1 MKRAPELGLQEQ
13 YVLLAMGAAF
23 NVEHVTVDSRWL
35 DIGVAA
41 TVLFQL
47 WRSGRV
53 SLDEGRVRPRGALS
67 VGQADLDALLQK
79 LAKKEA
85 PFKSRGISSWLL
97 RMAQAKPHK
106 TVLEGLAHK
115 GVLSRKKRKHIL
127 ILPEARKR
135 IIERLQRVISEGDGA
150 DEQTAA
156 LVGIADASRVLET
169 WELAG
174 DASEHAAQVEAL
186 GRTAGPVVAA
196 VRTAVSEKKLRDSLS
211 YLYYLAGGGLV
222 ALLLGKCSF

>member
-13 YVLLAMGAAF
+13 YVLLAMDVEF
-23 NVEHVTVDSRWL
+23 NVDYVGFDSKWV

-53 SLDEGRVRPRGALS
+53 SLDGGRVRPRGALF
-67 VGQADLDALLQK
+67 VGQADIDALLQK
-79 LAKKEA
+79 MGEKEA

-97 RMAQAKPHK
+97 WVAKAKPHK
-106 TVLEGLAHK
+106 VVIEGLTHK
-115 GVLSRKKRKHIL
+115 GILTRKRRKHL
-127 ILPEARKR
+127 LVLPEVRSR
-135 IIERLQRVISEGDGA
+135 IIERLQRAIREGEGA
-150 DEQTAA
+150 DGQTAA

-169 WELAG
+169 GELAG
-174 DASEHAAQVEAL
+174 DSSEHAAQVEAL
-186 GRTAGPVVAA
+186 GRTAVPVVAA

-211 YLYYLAGGGLV
+211 YFYYLAGGGLA
-222 ALLLGKCSF
+222 ALLLGKCSL